1 MFLSTEPQRPRVNFL
16 PQAQCLFKPSRL
28 TIRDRKIALAA
39 YNYANSL
46 VGLQRFEEAK
56 ALLRETMPV
65 ARRVLGESHDLKL
78 RMGWNYALALYRDNG
93 ATLDDLHEA
102 VSTLESV
109 ARLWTRIFGEAH
121 PETPKVQGAL
131 EVARE
136 KLADARAAASN
147 KSKPPL

>member
-1 MFLSTEPQRPRVNFL
+1 M
-16 PQAQCLFKPSRL
+16 
-28 TIRDRKIALAA
+28 RK
-39 YNYANSL
+39 
-46 VGLQRFEEAK
+46 
-56 ALLRETMPV
+56 TMPV
-65 ARRVLGESHDLKL
+65 ARRVLGENRDLMLMMRWAYGK
-78 RMGWNYALALYRDNG
+78 ALCEDDS

-147 KSKPPL
+147 KSKPPP